1 MVSYRYKNQLLRVAN
16 PAGSLYAFR
25 YINAGKIRNT
35 GIELTLEGT
44 PLMNENFRWKTAVN
58 MSMNRNKVVS
68 LHKDYKSFRYGSE
81 GFSMAYDMWVKEG
94 GKLGDIYGN
103 GFERDE
109 MVRLN

>member
-1 MVSYRYKNQLLRVAN
+1 
-16 PAGSLYAFR
+16 
-25 YINAGKIRNT
+25 
-35 GIELTLEGT
+35 
-44 PLMNENFRWKTAVN
+44 

-109 MVRLN
+109 NGKINLSVTNDLFFRISKYVRIKREILSNATKRAFRTFR

>member
-1 MVSYRYKNQLLRVAN
+1 
-16 PAGSLYAFR
+16 
-25 YINAGKIRNT
+25 
-35 GIELTLEGT
+35 
-44 PLMNENFRWKTAVN
+44 

>member
-68 LHKDYKSFRYGSE
+68 LHKDYKIIPLRF
-81 GFSMAYDMWVKEG
+81 
-94 GKLGDIYGN
+94 
-103 GFERDE
+103 
-109 MVRLN
+109 

>member
-44 PLMNENFRWKTAVN
+44 PLMNENFRWKP
-58 MSMNRNKVVS
+58 
-68 LHKDYKSFRYGSE
+68 L
-81 GFSMAYDMWVKEG
+81 
-94 GKLGDIYGN
+94 
-103 GFERDE
+103 
-109 MVRLN
+109 